1 MRLRVG
7 LVSAD
12 KSKMPN
18 LVLMKLSAWHKA
30 QGDEVFFRNLQPPVD
45 RLYISCI
52 YRENAAKAR
61 GIEKLFPTSEVIF
74 GGYGINGTM
83 LPPAVE
89 HTCPDYKLYPDTD
102 FAMGYTS
109 RGCPRSCPWCVI
121 PQREGMC
128 REWSPFE
135 EFWDGQE
142 KMVLLDP
149 NFLASSERIR
159 KLEWLIDH
167 NIRVNFNQGLDIRL
181 VTDRIAQLLA
191 RVRSANWHFTDK
203 YFHFAFDDSN
213 YEAEMRRGVERLVAA
228 GISPRNLMFYM
239 LCGYKNS
246 TFGEEMHRFRVLREL
261 GVDPYVMLYEKKR
274 GTDRYHFARWVNAR
288 IYKVCEWKDYSRRRT

>member
-1 MRLRVG
+1 MRVG
-7 LVSAD
+7 LIQVDRTAF
-12 KSKMPN
+12 PN
-18 LVLMKLSAWHKA
+18 LALMKLSAWHKA
-30 QGDEVFFRNLQPPVD
+30 QGDIVLFRYMDLPLDKIYV
-45 RLYISCI
+45 SCI
-52 YRENAAKAR
+52 YSRNAAQAR
-61 GIEKLFPTSEVIF
+61 GIRTLFPTSEIIL
-74 GGYGINGTM
+74 GGYGINGAM
-83 LPPAVE
+83 LPEEVE
-89 HTCPDYKLYPDTD
+89 HTYPDYSLYGVDY
-102 FAMGYTS
+102 AMGYTS
-109 RGCPRSCPWCVI
+109 RGCPRNCPWCVI

-135 EFWDGQE
+135 EFWDGQK
-142 KMVLLDP
+142 KMILLDP
-149 NFLASSERIR
+149 NFLASSERMR

-191 RVRSANWHFTDK
+191 RVRSANWHFTDN
-203 YFHFAFDDSN
+203 YLHFAFDDSG
-213 YEAEMRRGVERLVAA
+213 YESEVCRGVERLVAA

-239 LCGYKNS
+239 LCGFNS
-246 TFGEEMHRFRVLREL
+246 TFGDEMHRFRVLREL